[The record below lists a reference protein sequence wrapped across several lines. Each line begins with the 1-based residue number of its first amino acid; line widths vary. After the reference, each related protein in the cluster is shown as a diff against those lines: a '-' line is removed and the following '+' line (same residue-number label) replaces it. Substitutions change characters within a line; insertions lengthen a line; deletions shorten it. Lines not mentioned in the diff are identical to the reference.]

1 MVMKTIKPV
10 EILLVENNPGDLREF
25 SLLFKESSIPN
36 NFRFVGNGD
45 EALEMMFQM
54 NVFSDMPRPDVVI
67 FDIHSFKKEEWDLL
81 QEIAK
86 EAGIKCIP
94 VVILT
99 KDLSIKEEAEKHLS
113 CPIHSLDEPNGIN
126 EYKSIV
132 KSVEDFWLSKHK

>member
-10 EILLVENNPGDLREF
+10 EILLVENNPGDLQEF

-45 EALEMMFQM
+45 EALEMLFQM
-54 NVFSDMPRPDVVI
+54 NVFSDIPRPDVVI
-67 FDIHSFKKEEWDLL
+67 FDIHSFRKEDWNLL

-94 VVILT
+94 VLFLT
-99 KDLSIKEEAEKHLS
+99 KDLGIKEEAEKHFS
-113 CPIHSLDEPNGIN
+113 CPIHSLDKPNGIN
-126 EYKSIV
+126 EYKNIV
-132 KSVEDFWLSKHK
+132 KSVEDFWLSKQK